1 MSSGVADP
9 GPIIASLWVD
19 EEMDTCLRLDG
30 VVAVV
35 DAKHI
40 GTLLAD
46 PGVYSDVAKQIAYA
60 DRVLI
65 NKIDI
70 TSEEEVRIYQDRVTR
85 QSDPELVVSCFI
97 KLSSLLI

>member
-1 MSSGVADP
+1 
-9 GPIIASLWVD
+9 VD

-30 VVAVV
+30 VVTVV
-35 DAKHI
+35 DAKRL
-40 GTLLAD
+40 GTLLTD

-70 TSEEEVRIYQDRVTR
+70 ASEEEVWIIMIPCFQTMFHH
-85 QSDPELVVSCFI
+85 VVP
-97 KLSSLLI
+97 LLCI